1 LPTSQLCKFKN
12 KKLIERDQISKIENL
27 LSENK
32 KIILIN
38 SPESNGLSIVVHLI
52 AERFTINVNQFVY
65 CLNSNEDTIEFS
77 FKQFANKFPKFVIE
91 DNYSQEQIIL
101 KVYDRLNNIDKKT
114 KIMFIFNDCENY
126 ESIQNY
132 IKPHENIYFL
142 IATRNKY
149 FINKK
154 NKSLFEKF
162 DLNPFNQNE
171 CLDYLKNAQIE
182 INLKANRIQPYVLN
196 KIIAFVKLKSLHK
209 MEFNESDLTNNA
221 YRDKELFEILI
232 EKYNSAWNILKF
244 SSILDSN
251 FISISILEIL
261 TDYNKNDLKQ
271 IIHYIETIS
280 LINALYNDEIGF
292 QISSTFQQDIIE
304 YLKDDNLK
312 ELENMR
318 KKIADSINQIF
329 DSWSKNK
336 YYYNSLIKIT
346 NFLLDEKTTTES
358 ERYEIMKNLAEF
370 YYVWSNYDESLE
382 FYKECLEISS
392 KQSSFEM
399 AFILN
404 KLGLVYE
411 MKEDFTESLAN
422 HHKSIDIYEKI
433 TKNNST
439 IQYLTA
445 LNNTANVYKKMGEY
459 DKALEY
465 FEKSENQ
472 TKKIFKFNDPL
483 IASSLTNIGCVYNSL
498 NMNDLAIESFNKA
511 IEIFRQAFSTKDS
524 IEIANLFKNLAKTYL
539 NKQEYDLALRNY
551 EECLIILEKLFNKN
565 NNTQLADVFKEMA
578 FIYQK
583 KGDENKAL
591 EFYKKALL
599 IFKKFYGDETSIA
612 DSLSSIAEI
621 YQAQNNHDKAL
632 DYYNQSLKANQDVLK
647 NNNNDQENIV
657 NIYIKM
663 GIVYKSKGKYKL
675 SLECFNNALC
685 IAYTHKFDDKMLIS
699 SIHDN
704 IDSVKIYNGNHG
716 KYRKIPSDIINGGS
730 GAHVCL
736 VEDINDNKK

>member
-1 LPTSQLCKFKN
+1 MCKFKN

-261 TDYNKNDLKQ
+261 TGYTKNDLKQ

-336 YYYNSLIKIT
+336 YYYNSLI
-346 NFLLDEKTTTES
+346 
-358 ERYEIMKNLAEF
+358 
-370 YYVWSNYDESLE
+370 
-382 FYKECLEISS
+382 
-392 KQSSFEM
+392 
-399 AFILN
+399 
-404 KLGLVYE
+404 
-411 MKEDFTESLAN
+411 
-422 HHKSIDIYEKI
+422 
-433 TKNNST
+433 
-439 IQYLTA
+439 
-445 LNNTANVYKKMGEY
+445 
-459 DKALEY
+459 
-465 FEKSENQ
+465 
-472 TKKIFKFNDPL
+472 
-483 IASSLTNIGCVYNSL
+483 
-498 NMNDLAIESFNKA
+498 
-511 IEIFRQAFSTKDS
+511 
-524 IEIANLFKNLAKTYL
+524 
-539 NKQEYDLALRNY
+539 
-551 EECLIILEKLFNKN
+551 
-565 NNTQLADVFKEMA
+565 
-578 FIYQK
+578 
-583 KGDENKAL
+583 
-591 EFYKKALL
+591 
-599 IFKKFYGDETSIA
+599 
-612 DSLSSIAEI
+612 
-621 YQAQNNHDKAL
+621 
-632 DYYNQSLKANQDVLK
+632 
-647 NNNNDQENIV
+647 
-657 NIYIKM
+657 
-663 GIVYKSKGKYKL
+663 
-675 SLECFNNALC
+675 
-685 IAYTHKFDDKMLIS
+685 
-699 SIHDN
+699 
-704 IDSVKIYNGNHG
+704 
-716 KYRKIPSDIINGGS
+716 
-730 GAHVCL
+730 
-736 VEDINDNKK
+736 